1 MLGFGWLA
9 FTQPWI
15 LLALASLPVLWWLL
29 RVIPPAPKRIRFPAI
44 RFLFGLEPDEETSAK
59 TPLWLLLLRLAIAA
73 LLILALAHPV
83 LNPEP
88 ELDGDGP
95 LLLVVDDGWASAAG
109 WDDRRRTLERLAERA
124 QRANR
129 EVVLVRTAPE
139 PGTSPVRRMSA
150 VDAVRLIPAL
160 EPKPWPVDR
169 PAAARALQQ
178 EGLERA
184 EAVWLSDGI
193 AGSAEERRAARGFAN
208 VLGSFGTLLV
218 YADPP
223 DRRSPLLRNPTL
235 EDGSLRV
242 ALDRAASG
250 ETTGLAVRAVGP
262 KGEVLARQ
270 DLRFSEGALRAESD
284 LELPPDVSN
293 RIARIELVPSPG
305 IAGVVLLDERW
316 RRRVVGMVGADA
328 AQEPQPLL
336 ADLYY
341 VERALAP
348 HAELR
353 RGNLDSLL
361 DERLSAIVL
370 PDGVALSSDGW
381 GALERWVESGGVL
394 IRFAGPQ
401 LASGDAE
408 HDRMVPVRLRHGDR
422 DLDGALTWAEPLPLA
437 IFDEDG
443 PLAGIAVK
451 EGDVVVRRQVLAQPG
466 PDLARR
472 SWARLADGTPLVT
485 GAQRGEG
492 WLVLIHTT
500 ANTAWSSLPLS
511 GTFVEIL
518 QRIVGLGAGAG
529 GSAQGVLAPLRTLDA
544 AGRLG
549 DPPAAVEPIDAADFP
564 DAVVDAGHP
573 PGLYGPVGSGDEVAG
588 DALNLAS
595 AVPELIP
602 LDGIDHGGVE
612 QRPFTTGAEIDLMP
626 WLLVA
631 ALALALVD
639 TVIGLALRGLLP
651 RFDGLAARGAAVTL
665 LVAGAVAGPGDALAQ
680 VDESIV
686 AATSETR
693 LAYVSTGIPSVD
705 EQSRAGLEGLSLVLN
720 RRTAIEAGAPR
731 AVDPASDDLA
741 LFPLLYWPVPAQHP
755 DLTLRTRERIVDY
768 LQDGGMILF
777 DTGDAGSMIPGQ
789 AGAGPG
795 ERRLRDLFEGVSLPP
810 LERVPEDHTLTRSF
824 YLLQDFPG
832 RWTGRAVW
840 VDRPRPGVNDGVS
853 AIVVGSHD
861 WAGAWAIDGYGMA
874 AFPVMPGG
882 ERQREMARRFGVNLV
897 MYALTGNYKTDQ
909 VHIPALLER
918 LGQ

>member
-88 ELDGDGP
+88 ELAGDGP
-95 LLLVVDDGWASAAG
+95 LVLAVDDGWAAAAG
-109 WDDRRRTLERLAERA
+109 WDERRRTLERLTERA

-139 PGTSPVRRMSA
+139 PGSPPVRRMSA
-150 VDAVRLIPAL
+150 VDAVRLISTL

-169 PAAARALQQ
+169 RAAARALQE
-178 EGLERA
+178 EGLESA
-184 EAVWLSDGI
+184 EAVWLSDGL
-193 AGSAEERRAARGFAN
+193 AGSAEGRRSARAFAD
-208 VLGSFGTLLV
+208 VLGSFGTLIV

-223 DRRSPLLRNPTL
+223 DRRSPLLRSPTL
-235 EDGSLRV
+235 EDGALRV
-242 ALDRAASG
+242 ALDRPAAG
-250 ETTGLAVRAVGP
+250 EAVARTVRAVGP
-262 KGEVLARQ
+262 KGEILARQ
-270 DLRFSEGALRAESD
+270 ELRFAEGALRAETD
-284 LELPPDVSN
+284 MELPPDVSN
-293 RIARIELVPSPG
+293 RIARLELVPSPG

-348 HAELR
+348 HAEVR
-353 RGNLDSLL
+353 RGNLASLL

-370 PDGVALSSDGW
+370 PDSVALSTEGWDGL
-381 GALERWVESGGVL
+381 GRWVESGGVL

-401 LASGDAE
+401 LASEDVGVDS
-408 HDRMVPVRLRHGDR
+408 MVPVRLRRGDR
-422 DLDGALTWAEPLPLA
+422 NLDGALTWAEPLPLA
-437 IFDEDG
+437 TFDEDG
-443 PLAGIAVK
+443 PLAGIEVK

-518 QRIVGLGAGAG
+518 QRIVGLGTGAG
-529 GSAQGVLAPLRTLDA
+529 GSAQGMLAPLRTLDA

-549 DPPAAVEPIDAADFP
+549 DPPAAVEPIDAAEF
-564 DAVVDAGHP
+564 AEVTVGAAHP
-573 PGLYGPVGSGDEVAG
+573 PGLYGPVGSGEEAAG

-595 AVPELIP
+595 AVPDLLP
-602 LDGIDHGGVE
+602 LDAIDHGGAE
-612 QRPFTTGAEIDLMP
+612 QRPFTTGAEVDLMP
-626 WLLVA
+626 WLLLA
-631 ALALALVD
+631 ALVLALID

-651 RFDGLAARGAAVTL
+651 RLDGLAARGAVVAL
-665 LVAGAVAGPGDALAQ
+665 LVVVPGSERGEPLAQ
-680 VDESIV
+680 VDDSVV

-693 LAYVSTGIPSVD
+693 LAFVSTGIPAVD

-720 RRTAIEAGAPR
+720 RRTAIEAGEPR

-755 DLTLRTRERIVDY
+755 DLRLRTRERVVDY
-768 LQDGGMILF
+768 LQNGGMILF

-789 AGAGPG
+789 GGPGPG
-795 ERRLRDLFEGVSLPP
+795 ELRLRDLFEGVSLPP
-810 LERVPEDHTLTRSF
+810 LEPVPEDHTLTRSF

-840 VDRPRPGVNDGVS
+840 VDTPRPGVNDGVS
-853 AIVVGSHD
+853 SIVVGSHD